1 VFYLALRQV
10 FARSRVC
17 RGNLGKSVGY
27 ALLYT
32 ALYTGW
38 LFALVWIAHGLF
50 GPRLGP

>member
-1 VFYLALRQV
+1 MPDP
-10 FARSRVC
+10 ARR
-17 RGNLGKSVGY
+17 RFGY

-50 GPRLGP
+50 GSRLRGG